1 MRYIALTVGPI
12 VDTLSLGRK
21 TSEIWMASY
30 LFSSF
35 MKKVIQEVLTTTDA
49 KFIVPFVD
57 DSSLFESQDGGIGVF
72 HDRFIFTTQDT
83 KLEKIESIIKK
94 QKDKL
99 ASMVATSIKRDEKK
113 VQEFFHSY
121 LQTYLF
127 ESSERYEN
135 PIIDIS
141 IVLDS
146 IELHTPLLEA
156 DEDYMRLFLNRNT
169 ILQSELAKES
179 FGKKPS
185 FDSIEAIAAQESSND
200 LEAQNA
206 QKYIA
211 IVHADGDNLGKF
223 IESQKDV
230 SQISKK
236 LFNFDKKAVKSIKD
250 FRGLPLFVGG
260 DDLLIFAP
268 VINSKKETVFDL
280 VKKLSKDY
288 EEALETTQ
296 STLSF
301 GISITYYKYP
311 LYEALKKSR
320 KALFEVAK
328 NYTSPQ
334 GKAKNAVAITTQ
346 KHSGQSFSFCIAKD
360 EKAYSA
366 FSAMISSVLNE
377 NLELPH
383 AIHHKLLKHKALFE
397 CIEPIQLSDTFE
409 NIFNEDIHASKFKKG
424 LSLTKEL
431 ILTLGLEQQDKLF
444 AMLSTIKLIRGDR

>member
-30 LFSSF
+30 LFSYF
-35 MKKVIQEVLTTTDA
+35 MKKVIQEVLATTDA

-57 DSSLFESQDGGIGVF
+57 DSSLFESQDEGIGVF

-99 ASMVATSIKRDEKK
+99 ASMVATSIKRDKKK

-223 IESQKDV
+223 IESLKDV
-230 SQISKK
+230 SQISRK
-236 LFNFDKKAVKSIKD
+236 LFNF
-250 FRGLPLFVGG
+250 G
-260 DDLLIFAP
+260 
-268 VINSKKETVFDL
+268 
-280 VKKLSKDY
+280 
-288 EEALETTQ
+288 
-296 STLSF
+296 
-301 GISITYYKYP
+301 
-311 LYEALKKSR
+311 
-320 KALFEVAK
+320 
-328 NYTSPQ
+328 
-334 GKAKNAVAITTQ
+334 
-346 KHSGQSFSFCIAKD
+346 
-360 EKAYSA
+360 
-366 FSAMISSVLNE
+366 
-377 NLELPH
+377 
-383 AIHHKLLKHKALFE
+383 
-397 CIEPIQLSDTFE
+397 
-409 NIFNEDIHASKFKKG
+409 
-424 LSLTKEL
+424 
-431 ILTLGLEQQDKLF
+431 
-444 AMLSTIKLIRGDR
+444 